1 MEAFIGFL
9 ALLSVSLGVLNLLPV
24 PMLDGGHIL
33 FYLAELVRGKP
44 LPESVQIAAVKVGMV
59 MLLTL
64 MVVAF
69 YNDISRL

>member
-1 MEAFIGFL
+1 L

-33 FYLAELVRGKP
+33 LNTIESVLGKP
-44 LPESVQIAAVKVGMV
+44 LPESIQIMTLKLGMAVLLSL
-59 MLLTL
+59 ML
-64 MVVAF
+64 VAF